1 MGADFDFSLDE
12 NRKPQFLYI
21 DKGKKKLNVGNKLSD
36 FNIEKQI
43 SKGNFASVYLLKSKI
58 KNKV

>member
-1 MGADFDFSLDE
+1 MGADFDFLLDE

-36 FNIEKQI
+36 FNIE
-43 SKGNFASVYLLKSKI
+43 
-58 KNKV
+58 